1 MSPNTLCRAIFF
13 AGILAWIVTEPSRVP
28 ILTLAAI
35 LLHECGHLLAARLCH
50 VKANGFFVD
59 SLGARLTLS
68 GTTLSYPAELIIS
81 AAGPFANLF
90 SLPLSLFLKGDNAA
104 FFVSVS
110 LALALLNLMPIKGF
124 DGGRIFYCLTALF
137 TDSTRAE
144 RLCVFLSFF
153 SLFVL
158 WCVSVY
164 LMLKAGADL
173 SLFLFSI
180 SVFTR
185 IFLQHKMP

>member
-13 AGILAWIVTEPSRVP
+13 AGIRAWIVSEPSRVP
-28 ILTLAAI
+28 ILTLTAI
-35 LLHECGHLLAARLCH
+35 LLHECGHLLAARLCQ
-50 VKANGFFVD
+50 VKTSGFFVD

-68 GTTLSYPAELIIS
+68 GIALSYPVELIIS
-81 AAGPFANLF
+81 SAGPLANLL
-90 SLPLSLFLKGDNAA
+90 SLPISLLLKGDNAA

-110 LALALLNLMPIKGF
+110 LALALLNLLPIKGF

-137 TDSTRAE
+137 TDSVRAE
-144 RLCVFLSFF
+144 RLCVLLSFF

-164 LMLKAGADL
+164 LMMKTGADL